1 MYLLDTNICIYF
13 LKNKYPALTERLLSC
28 HPSELMISAVTVFEL
43 EYGAAK
49 SNWGDK
55 TRNKL
60 AMFLAPFTILPF
72 TADDAIAAGK
82 IRCHLEKCGIP
93 IGPYDVQI
101 AAQAFSRNMTVITH
115 NVSEFSRVP
124 SLKVEDW
131 IAEA

>member
-101 AAQAFSRNMTVITH
+101 AAQAFSRNLTVITH

-131 IAEA
+131 VA